1 MKNIILI
8 KQIDKAN
15 HIIVGGLIYC
25 VLSCFMADIL
35 ALLIVVGV
43 SAAKEWYDV
52 KRYRMI
58 FDWMDF
64 AATIV
69 GALPIFIKDLI

>member
-1 MKNIILI
+1 
-8 KQIDKAN
+8 
-15 HIIVGGLIYC
+15 V
-25 VLSCFMADIL
+25 ADWL
-35 ALLIVVGV
+35 ALLIVCGI
-43 SAAKEWYDV
+43 SALKELWDV
-52 KRYRMI
+52 YRHRMI

>member
-25 VLSCFMADIL
+25 IFAAFIHPVLSL
-35 ALLIVVGV
+35 AIVTAM
-43 SAAKEWYDV
+43 SAVKEIWDV
-52 KRYRMI
+52 KRHRMI
-58 FDWMDF
+58 FDWYDF